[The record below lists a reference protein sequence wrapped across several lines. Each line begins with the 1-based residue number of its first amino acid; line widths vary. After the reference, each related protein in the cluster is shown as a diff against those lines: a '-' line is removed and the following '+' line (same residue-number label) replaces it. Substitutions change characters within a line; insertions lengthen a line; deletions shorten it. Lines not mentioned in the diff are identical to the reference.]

1 MQAQELSTLSIRPF
15 TAADY
20 DVVAHLHGVSFP
32 EFSMTADEWRF
43 EDERRPAHCR
53 SARWVA
59 DWDGHVVGFAQYD
72 QHAGHYHPRKFEL
85 HVVVD
90 PAFWLRGIGRR
101 LYELVLGELRGL
113 EPLSVDVWSREDMTY
128 RVGFFER
135 RGFVED
141 MRLWTSALDL
151 KTFDPTRFAHHAP
164 VVAAQGIRI
173 QSLAELGPTDPAVQR
188 KLYDVWLEIRRDVP
202 HPPDDTLVDVSF
214 ERHLE
219 RFARPNL
226 LPAGFFVAIDGEQ
239 FVGATDLSLCAEPGV
254 LRTGL
259 TGVRRGY
266 RRRGIAFALKV
277 RSLEFAQA
285 AGYRCVQTE
294 NELNNHGMVAI
305 NDEIGFAK
313 NPAWVHY
320 LKSFE
325 D

>member
-20 DVVAHLHGVSFP
+20 GVVAHLHSVNFP
-32 EFSMTADEWRF
+32 EFSMAADEWRF

-59 DWDGHVVGFAQYD
+59 DWDGHVVGFAEYD
-72 QHAGHYHPRKFEL
+72 QHAGYYHPRKFQV

-90 PAFWLRGIGRR
+90 PAFLRRGIGRR
-101 LYELVLGELRGL
+101 LYDLVLAELRGL
-113 EPLSVDVWSREDMTY
+113 EPLSIDVWSREDMTY

-151 KTFDPTRFAHHAP
+151 KTFDPSRFAHLAP
-164 VVAAQGIRI
+164 AVEAQGIQIR
-173 QSLAELGPTDPAVQR
+173 SLAELGPTDPVVKR
-188 KLYDVWLEIRRDVP
+188 KLYEMWSAVRLDVP
-202 HPPDDTLVDVSF
+202 HPPNDAPVDVSM
-214 ERHLE
+214 ERYLE
-219 RFARPNL
+219 HYDRPQL
-226 LPAGFFVAIDGEQ
+226 LPAGYFLAVEGDQ
-239 FVGATDLSLCAEPGV
+239 YVGTSQLWRAPEPDV

-259 TGVRRGY
+259 TAVRRAY
-266 RRRGIAFALKV
+266 RRRGIAFALKI
-277 RSLEFAQA
+277 RSLEFGQA

-294 NELNNHGMVAI
+294 NELNNHGMLAI
-305 NDEIGFAK
+305 NDEIGFSK